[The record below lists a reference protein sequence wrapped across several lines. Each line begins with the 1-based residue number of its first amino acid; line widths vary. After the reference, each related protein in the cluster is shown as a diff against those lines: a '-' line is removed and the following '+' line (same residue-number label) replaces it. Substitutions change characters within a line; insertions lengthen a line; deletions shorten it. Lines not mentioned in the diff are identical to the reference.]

1 MKGRKDKKRKHIKLR
16 SIAAVTVVVA
26 VLVTVGFGLFSL
38 FQIRYYE
45 SSVLEIYADSQDAY
59 VQLVLEQINLLED
72 RSDNE
77 IVTKILGTLDS
88 SSNRY
93 WTFSSEETMIF
104 VKDVAET
111 NRYKGFTTSTY
122 YVSEE
127 ANRFIN
133 NLSNN
138 KVSHDIIPINSKE
151 YVISGTEFYY
161 NDFEYH
167 ICLLTNPDTVLEHN
181 IYLNAKINLSIAV
194 MAVLLL
200 FLLSVVIMTIM
211 YEGKYAALVRE
222 KKSNEELR
230 IMVERL
236 TASLERERIF
246 DTQFSVFHH
255 SVFPMLMEKLE
266 RKKISPVTVAYLQY
280 EDETEKKLFLEQ
292 CQIMLDDHVFRF
304 QNIEEKQII
313 FVTVQCTKEAFIC
326 ALKPLLRSNIRLVQ
340 VLTTEH
346 LK

>member
-1 MKGRKDKKRKHIKLR
+1 
-16 SIAAVTVVVA
+16 
-26 VLVTVGFGLFSL
+26 
-38 FQIRYYE
+38 
-45 SSVLEIYADSQDAY
+45 
-59 VQLVLEQINLLED
+59 
-72 RSDNE
+72 
-77 IVTKILGTLDS
+77 
-88 SSNRY
+88 
-93 WTFSSEETMIF
+93 
-104 VKDVAET
+104 
-111 NRYKGFTTSTY
+111 
-122 YVSEE
+122 
-127 ANRFIN
+127 
-133 NLSNN
+133 
-138 KVSHDIIPINSKE
+138 
-151 YVISGTEFYY
+151 
-161 NDFEYH
+161 
-167 ICLLTNPDTVLEHN
+167 
-181 IYLNAKINLSIAV
+181 
-194 MAVLLL
+194 
-200 FLLSVVIMTIM
+200 M

-280 EDETEKKLFLEQ
+280 DDETEKKLFLEQ
-292 CQIMLDDHVFRF
+292 CQVMLDDHVFRF

-346 LK
+346 LE